1 MDHKSNNSCSF
12 NEITFGAKRFQQSIE
27 SHKEI
32 LEKFYVGF
40 EQAKILKGDAKIFL
54 DTNVLL
60 KSYNTSF
67 KAREKL
73 LQFFRDYKS
82 RIILTAQ
89 VQLEYVKNREN
100 VITKFSEDV
109 TQIQQKFKGDIAGAV
124 TQFSSNYKII
134 LTDYPAIQT
143 ELSKLSKHEI
153 FKSHLILYGI

>member
-89 VQLEYVKNREN
+89 VQLEYLK
-100 VITKFSEDV
+100 
-109 TQIQQKFKGDIAGAV
+109 IARMQLPSLA
-124 TQFSSNYKII
+124 KM
-134 LTDYPAIQT
+134 
-143 ELSKLSKHEI
+143 
-153 FKSHLILYGI
+153 